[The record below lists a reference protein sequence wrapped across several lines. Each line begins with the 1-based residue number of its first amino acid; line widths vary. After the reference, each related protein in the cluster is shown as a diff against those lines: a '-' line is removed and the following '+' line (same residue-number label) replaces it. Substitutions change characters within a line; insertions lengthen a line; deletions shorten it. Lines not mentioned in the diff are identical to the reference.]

1 MGLSVKEK
9 FEVNIDSLRS
19 LDISILKNTLKVGRE
34 HLKYFNETMGV
45 FKFPEKRM
53 KCHDTVYYE
62 RVVPEIELI
71 LKEYEK
77 RK

>member
-1 MGLSVKEK
+1 M
-9 FEVNIDSLRS
+9 VNKLEANVDALRS
-19 LDISILKNTLKVGRE
+19 LDISILKNTLKVGRD
-34 HLKYFNETMGV
+34 HLKYFSETMSV
-45 FKFPEKRM
+45 FRFPEKRM

-71 LKEYEK
+71 LKEYEN